1 MSAIPETGRSE
12 ASIWAD
18 SKVRIWT
25 PPHLQA
31 ICFGRHG
38 TTAYVYPAS
47 LVGIHSLM
55 PGHNGLFAR
64 QSQSL
69 SRTFK
74 YVDLTGFP

>member
-1 MSAIPETGRSE
+1 MADISLV
-12 ASIWAD
+12 SIYGLPLVC
-18 SKVRIWT
+18 K
-25 PPHLQA
+25 QA
-31 ICFGRHG
+31 VSGRHG

-47 LVGIHSLM
+47 KFGIRLLM

-74 YVDLTGFP
+74 YVDITGFP

>member
-1 MSAIPETGRSE
+1 MSAFPESGRSDTPK
-12 ASIWAD
+12 WVK

-31 ICFGRHG
+31 ICCGRHG

-47 LVGIHSLM
+47 KVGIRLLM

-69 SRTFK
+69 SRTFM
-74 YVDLTGFP
+74 YVDIAGFP